1 MMPSNTDEE
10 ADLLDPQDM
19 QNLDSS
25 RGLGID
31 DEDVEDDEEELD
43 DDEQDVMND
52 MQQELEPNEN
62 DQEELEEED
71 EEEEEEEEE
80 EGENDEDDGPNGGD
94 DNERDVDDGD
104 GVDDDDDN
112 DDDDDDDDDED
123 DNGDD
128 DDDGAD
134 DDEDDN
140 DDGDDEEDEE
150 DDRDNK
156 KDEGMDDGENENG
169 GDDSKNKD
177 HDVMDV
183 DEEANGFQKSLPEP
197 EESDSTQTKV
207 FKYQTNLLHSASI
220 ATSYNVYPTVAI
232 HLSTQIHSVCL
243 SKGLKYLFLGGA
255 DGFIRKYDFLNS
267 IDGKLS
273 LTMLQKHSLVDSISY
288 AGILSS
294 YWPNEVPQFK
304 SDVHIFANRKTGD
317 EYTPKASPVMSMD
330 VQSECMFLLA
340 GHQNGAITL
349 QGVRYRQGSIA
360 HYFSPSETNGHTD
373 KVNFLKLSN
382 DEQRFFS
389 ASWDQK
395 ILEWDLNTGKLL
407 NKYLSPHSQISS
419 LEFRPVNSLIDLAA
433 TDQKTEESDD
443 DMDSLFGDESEAE
456 EDRKTES
463 LSSKKEF
470 RSTKSMPKSRINK
483 TTLKANYDENAF
495 LTSKINGQ
503 CLLWDR
509 RASKSPVMEL
519 HRGKD
524 TPPWAHSATWSADGS
539 KVYVGRR
546 NACVEEFDLKMGGT
560 IPSQTL
566 RFPNISGPVSCVQSL
581 PNNRHILCASNDN
594 IRLYDLN
601 WQSEK
606 SKNPFLIIPGHHG
619 GMISNIYV
627 DPTSRYMVTTSGNK
641 CWQGGSTDIAFIYD
655 IDLEF

>member
-1 MMPSNTDEE
+1 MRPSSIDEE
-10 ADLLDPQDM
+10 NDLLDPQNI
-19 QNLDSS
+19 QNLNSS
-25 RGLGID
+25 RSLGID
-31 DEDVEDDEEELD
+31 DEDVEDDDEELD
-43 DDEQDVMND
+43 DDEQDVLND

-62 DQEELEEED
+62 DQEELDED
-71 EEEEEEEEE
+71 EEAE
-80 EGENDEDDGPNGGD
+80 DEDDNGLDNDGEDDDEDDDEDDNGGD
-94 DNERDVDDGD
+94 NDDDDDDDGD
-104 GVDDDDDN
+104 G
-112 DDDDDDDDDED
+112 DDDDDDDED
-123 DNGDD
+123 D
-128 DDDGAD
+128 A
-134 DDEDDN
+134 EDAE
-140 DDGDDEEDEE
+140 EEDGNGNE
-150 DDRDNK
+150 DESM
-156 KDEGMDDGENENG
+156 DEVENENA
-169 GDDSKNKD
+169 DYD
-177 HDVMDV
+177 HEAMDES
-183 DEEANGFQKSLPEP
+183 EEANDLQKSLQEP
-197 EESDSTQTKV
+197 KESDSTQTKI
-207 FKYQTNLLHSASI
+207 FKYQSTLQHSASI
-220 ATSYNVYPTVAI
+220 ATSYNIYPTVAI
-232 HLSTQIHSVCL
+232 HLSTQVHSACL

-267 IDGKLS
+267 IEGKLS

-294 YWPNEVPQFK
+294 YWPNEIPQFK

-340 GHQNGAITL
+340 GHENGAITL

-360 HYFSPSETNGHTD
+360 HYFPPSETNGHSN

-395 ILEWDLNTGKLL
+395 ILEWDLNSGKLL
-407 NKYLSPHSQISS
+407 NKYLSPHSQFSS
-419 LEFRPVNSLIDLAA
+419 LEFRPVNSTVDLAA
-433 TDQKTEESDD
+433 MDQKTEESDD

-456 EDRKTES
+456 EDKKTES
-463 LSSKKEF
+463 HEKDTEIFLSKKES
-470 RSTKSMPKSRINK
+470 RSMKNLKKSIINK
-483 TTLKANYDENAF
+483 TTLKTNYDENAF

-509 RASKSPVMEL
+509 RASNSPVIEL

-524 TPPWAHSATWSADGS
+524 TPPWAHSATWGTDGS

-546 NACVEEFDLKMGGT
+546 NACVEEFDLRKGGAT
-560 IPSQTL
+560 PSETL
-566 RFPNISGPVSCVQSL
+566 RLPNISGPVSCVQSL

-594 IRLYDLN
+594 IRLFDLN

-606 SKNPFLIIPGHHG
+606 SKSPFLIVPGHHG